1 MQTVWKV
8 YHNGNEKPDLRYEG
22 RWNLQVN
29 GGAEKKID
37 SWFVMK
43 PGRYTVE
50 VYGDGELLST
60 GTFEIDTNEILTL
73 PLVGDIRP
81 SAPVSVST
89 LLLYD
94 DFINNHR
101 GWWTGNA
108 SADVSRRKEAT
119 IQNGEYI
126 LLSHKKDTIWRVTCA
141 DCGNLDDGYYEV
153 NTRYVSGPTDYGY
166 GLMLRSDRG
175 MDHGYLFSITANGS
189 FRIAKDVTDTV
200 VSLVRWT
207 NDPVIQVKGVNR
219 LGVLARGS
227 SFEFFINGKSVARV
241 NDSSLTKG
249 YFGLYVGSEDL
260 VVAFSQVRVWQPRS
274 IQIPKRKEVKK
285 MKTILR
291 SLTVLALLI
300 LGGLWITSGICTAQ
314 SPTPPPSTPTRA
326 IQPTPTVT
334 PRPATTPVPTPTPAT
349 EKTGYTL
356 IASLSADP
364 KNSDYA
370 ASFSPEVS
378 AIYAWAFIVAE
389 GGAAEKQFLV
399 DIQFTSPMGS
409 KADSKWYSGDTG
421 KVTSMPR
428 ASYDAGKWEA
438 KNVTR
443 RQLDIAGTGNADL
456 TGQWTVTFS
465 VSGKVVHT
473 ENFTLATTEEITA
486 FTKEE
491 AAKKELE
498 DKGYKV
504 TRFATLTWDD
514 GTVVASV
521 RMPMVSNNMY
531 SSETSQQLV
540 DGFTADRK
548 GFPNATM
555 LIVTLEYTER
565 YWIRFDLKAT
575 DWDAYVKTKDFNK
588 FVAALY
594 YYIWDTVK
602 QDFVSKTEA
611 KDFINKNFGA
621 GPRQPPSGVT
631 PKKGTVGSVRVQVS
645 PSTLSADGT
654 STAQVTAM
662 VYDKQNKP
670 APDTTLTFA
679 VS

>member
-1 MQTVWKV
+1 
-8 YHNGNEKPDLRYEG
+8 
-22 RWNLQVN
+22 
-29 GGAEKKID
+29 
-37 SWFVMK
+37 
-43 PGRYTVE
+43 
-50 VYGDGELLST
+50 
-60 GTFEIDTNEILTL
+60 
-73 PLVGDIRP
+73 
-81 SAPVSVST
+81 
-89 LLLYD
+89 
-94 DFINNHR
+94 
-101 GWWTGNA
+101 
-108 SADVSRRKEAT
+108 
-119 IQNGEYI
+119 
-126 LLSHKKDTIWRVTCA
+126 
-141 DCGNLDDGYYEV
+141 
-153 NTRYVSGPTDYGY
+153 
-166 GLMLRSDRG
+166 
-175 MDHGYLFSITANGS
+175 
-189 FRIAKDVTDTV
+189 
-200 VSLVRWT
+200 
-207 NDPVIQVKGVNR
+207 
-219 LGVLARGS
+219 
-227 SFEFFINGKSVARV
+227 
-241 NDSSLTKG
+241 
-249 YFGLYVGSEDL
+249 
-260 VVAFSQVRVWQPRS
+260 
-274 IQIPKRKEVKK
+274 

-428 ASYDAGKWEA
+428 ASYDTGKWEA

-465 VSGKVVHT
+465 VGGKVMHV

-498 DKGYKV
+498 DKGYTV
-504 TRFATLTWDD
+504 NGFGTTTWDD
-514 GTVVASV
+514 GTSVAYV
-521 RMPMVSNNMY
+521 RMPMVSNNVY

-555 LIVTLEYTER
+555 LLVTLEYTER
-565 YWIRFDLKAT
+565 YWIRYDIKAT

-588 FVAALY
+588 FVDSLWYA
-594 YYIWDTVK
+594 IGDTEKRAWVPK
-602 QDFVSKTEA
+602 AEI

-645 PSTLSADGT
+645 PSTLPADGA
-654 STAQVTAM
+654 STAQVTAT

-670 APDTTLTFA
+670 VPNTALTFA
-679 VS
+679 VSGTGMGTIQPKTATTDSKGQAKATYKAGTKAGTVTITVTVGNTTGTTTLTLGEEDDEDTAENNVRTFLAGQGYKVLYVEYNKTEAYAWVLLDLGEYFDTEDLAWAVLYGCATLRDNYPNASKLGVAVLYEGMYGLVFPVKATDVDQVVAAVKAAKGDRSKINAALQRFFNLAFNNAVVIDARTGKVLGKVKDFTGISFGF